1 MEERTKNKNKKR
13 KYNWLL
19 NTFIVLL
26 FIVGLVLIF
35 NKPIRNMMIAT
46 KSNHYQL
53 QNVSKEKIEK
63 NKKSDVSFDFAAV
76 KSVDFQSVL
85 SNQFDSQP
93 LPVIGGIAIPELNIN
108 LPIFKGVGNTSLLYG
123 AGTMKADQVMGEGNY
138 TLAGHNM
145 TGFTSDLSILFTP
158 LEKAKAGMSIYVTDK
173 NNVYQYKIDKIDVV
187 TPEHV
192 EVLNDTPGKKEI
204 TLVTCAD
211 AEATHRIIVHGTFVD
226 EKSFDKVTDSVKNA
240 FEKKYNQINNF

>member
-1 MEERTKNKNKKR
+1 IKK
-13 KYNWLL
+13 KVQLLL

-53 QNVSKEKIEK
+53 QNVSKEKL
-63 NKKSDVSFDFAAV
+63 KKIKKADVSFDFAAV

-123 AGTMKADQVMGEGNY
+123 AGTMKGDQVMGEGNY

-226 EKSFDKVTDSVKNA
+226 EKAYDKVTDSVKKCFLRKNII
-240 FEKKYNQINNF
+240 KS

>member
-53 QNVSKEKIEK
+53 QNVSKEKIGK
-63 NKKSDVSFDFAAV
+63 NKKADVSFDFAAV

-123 AGTMKADQVMGEGNY
+123 AGTMKGDQVMGEGNY

-211 AEATHRIIVHGTFVD
+211 AESTHRIIVHGTFVD
-226 EKSFDKVTDSVKNA
+226 EKAYDKVTDSVKNA